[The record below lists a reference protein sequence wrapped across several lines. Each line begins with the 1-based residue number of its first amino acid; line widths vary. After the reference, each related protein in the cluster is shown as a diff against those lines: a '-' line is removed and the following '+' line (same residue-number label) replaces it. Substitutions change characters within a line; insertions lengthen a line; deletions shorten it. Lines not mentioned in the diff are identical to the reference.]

1 MTKNEKITFLLGSFT
16 TVVAAIII
24 YFYLDFHRQIQH
36 QRSPNSF
43 FETLESADLRYNDIK
58 YRYRKQKNSDA
69 PVALIAVDDDSIREI
84 GRWPWSRDLMA
95 DLTEKLMGYGAK
107 SVAFDIIFSEPE
119 KSAPQNDDKMSQVIS
134 KYKDRIILGTFSES
148 ISNHQAYQDYCISEA
163 FLKTGGSEIVKL
175 NPTFVVEDLT
185 ANSLEELPWNELFSP
200 FFAQVQSYEQ
210 KNLLNY
216 YEKKSPADLTQFQKN
231 YLSSRETKSLFEY
244 CSEWLGPQ
252 DRFISAGDRQ
262 QLEQHYKKFMS
273 TNTDLSKFSLDEFSK
288 KIKSESMPHPVP
300 QYAEWTPNIPNFQQ
314 ATEYTAS
321 FIAKLDSDGY
331 VRHYPLFYRAG
342 NKMGSSFI
350 PSLALQSF
358 LLAKSYRA
366 DVKIEKSKNRAR
378 KSITQFSIVDP
389 STTPE
394 TKIVELPVDNA
405 GQLLINYYGPQMS
418 LPYVP
423 AKELFTERNTLR
435 VLKSAANKSSSQE
448 KVINS
453 ELVDKK
459 SFLAGKNLMI
469 GITAGALYDLRNTPT
484 EPNYPGPE
492 IHLTVLANLLDKDF
506 LKTVS
511 NEVTWL
517 PILILLLGLSLS
529 FSFSIMA
536 SLQSFV
542 LVNIILLATVIADFW
557 LFVHQQIKTSGIFL
571 SLILILIYSVITIF
585 RFFTEEKTKKEL
597 RTTFSK
603 YVSPAIVDELL
614 KESENLKLGGRRQR
628 MSVFFS
634 DLRGFTTIS
643 EKLPPEE
650 LVKLLNRYLSPM
662 TEIVFANKGTL
673 DKYMG
678 DAIMAFFGAPISSP
692 DHAAQACRCALQSLV
707 KLKELQKTFAAE
719 GLPFIDIGIGINTG
733 EMSVGN
739 MGSNIVQSYTVMGDS
754 VNLAS
759 RLEGTNKEY
768 GSKIIISEFT
778 YKDVKERFVA
788 REIDRVRVKGKNDP
802 VRIYELI
809 QEEPPDEKLKLKL
822 LNFIKA
828 YDLYLS
834 KKFIE
839 AKELFKQIIVQSGS
853 DPVCEV
859 YIERCDEYASE
870 PPPLD
875 WDGVYV
881 MKTK

>member
-16 TVVAAIII
+16 TVVAATVI

-69 PVALIAVDDDSIREI
+69 PVALIAIDDDSIREI

-95 DLTEKLMGYGAK
+95 ELTEKLLGYGAK

-119 KSAPQNDDKMSQVIS
+119 KAAPQNDDKMAQVIS

-175 NPTFVVEDLT
+175 NPTFIVEDLT

-200 FFAQVQSYEQ
+200 FFSQVQCYEQ

-216 YEKKSPADLTQFQKN
+216 YEKKSPDDLTQFQKN

-244 CSEWLGPQ
+244 CSEWLDSQ
-252 DRFISAGDRQ
+252 DRFIAAGDRQ

-273 TNTDLSKFSLDEFSK
+273 TNADLSKLSLDEFSK
-288 KIKSESMPHPVP
+288 KIKSESMLHPVP

-389 STTPE
+389 STNPE
-394 TKIVELPVDNA
+394 TKIVELPVDSA

-435 VLKSAANKSSSQE
+435 VLKSVPNKSSAQQ
-448 KVINS
+448 KVISS

-492 IHLTVLANLLDKDF
+492 IHLTALANLLDKDF
-506 LKTVS
+506 LKMVS

-542 LVNIILLATVIADFW
+542 LVNIILFATVITDFW

-678 DAIMAFFGAPISSP
+678 DAIMAFFGAPINSP

-809 QEEPPDEKLKLKL
+809 QEGPPDEKLKLKL

-839 AKELFKQIIVQSGS
+839 AKELFKQIIAQSGP
-853 DPVCEV
+853 DPVCDV
-859 YIERCDEYASE
+859 YIERCDEYVSE